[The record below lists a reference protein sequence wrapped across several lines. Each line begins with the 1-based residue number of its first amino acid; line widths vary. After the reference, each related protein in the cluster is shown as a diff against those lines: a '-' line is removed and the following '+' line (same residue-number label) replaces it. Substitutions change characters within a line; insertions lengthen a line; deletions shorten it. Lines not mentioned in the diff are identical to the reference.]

1 MIQKEVGLQRSDAK
15 LMKSI
20 WEDIIKIRNK
30 IILQMKTAMNMK
42 NFMKKVSSGKEHLL
56 QRIETVE
63 ILRGLSEKSNRIF
76 VEIETLSPD
85 GRYLEVFARTNN
97 LRPGWVSL
105 GNEFEN
111 RTTAET
117 GSSVF
122 REGSVA
128 QVAQQLEGSP
138 VDLDQKLSV
147 EPGGAGRLAGELKIL
162 LDEHSEEVKPENGR
176 RK

>member
-1 MIQKEVGLQRSDAK
+1 M
-15 LMKSI
+15 
-20 WEDIIKIRNK
+20 
-30 IILQMKTAMNMK
+30 
-42 NFMKKVSSGKEHLL
+42 F
-56 QRIETVE
+56 
-63 ILRGLSEKSNRIF
+63 RGF
-76 VEIETLSPD
+76 V
-85 GRYLEVFARTNN
+85 RTNN
-97 LRPGWVSL
+97 LRAGCVSL
-105 GNEFEN
+105 EN
-111 RTTAET
+111 KFRNRRAAEA